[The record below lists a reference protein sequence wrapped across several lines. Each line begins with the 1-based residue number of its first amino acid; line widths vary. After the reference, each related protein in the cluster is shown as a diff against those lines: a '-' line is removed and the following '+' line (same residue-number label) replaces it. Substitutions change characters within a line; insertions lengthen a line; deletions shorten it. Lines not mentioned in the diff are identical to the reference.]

1 MGKLGSFTFVLH
13 SHLPYVISHGTWP
26 HGMDWLNEAASETYI
41 PLLGVFNRLVE
52 EGHLPRVVVG
62 ISPVLAE
69 QLAAP
74 SFKEGLR
81 GYVKRKIEAAREDG
95 AQFEK
100 WGRPTMKRLAEM
112 WEDYF
117 TNILDLFDNTY
128 RGDLIT
134 AFKRL
139 QDMGAI
145 EIITCAGTHGYLP
158 LLGEDSAIKAQIRV
172 GVKTY
177 EKYFDRHPRGL
188 WLPECAYRPR
198 YQWRYPLD
206 GFGDE
211 RMRKGI
217 EEFLHEDGIEYFIVD
232 SHLLKGGKAIGVYIH
247 RFEALKQL
255 WKQFE
260 REYVVEAKG
269 IEKSPYRVYLVS
281 SSPGGEKPVAIFTR
295 DPETGIQVW
304 SGEWGYP
311 GDGNYLDFHKKH
323 YPGGHRYWRVTSAKT
338 DLGHKEEYQ
347 PEWVE
352 ERIKENA
359 SHFKDLVK
367 GILNRHREES
377 GRSGIVAAPFDS
389 ELLGHWWFEGPRW
402 LYYVLKWMD
411 MDPEME
417 LTTGGEYLDSDPPQ
431 QIITLPEGSWGE
443 GGFHWIWLNEWTK
456 WTWELI
462 YEAEAK
468 MKQMSQKHAKTS
480 DSDLLRLL
488 RQMARELLLL
498 ESSDWQFLISTW
510 SARDYAELRLR
521 EHYEDFMK
529 LYGLVKKR
537 ARGVELHVGDWE
549 FLGDCERRDN
559 LFPDIDVGWLA

>member
-1 MGKLGSFTFVLH
+1 MARLGSFTLFLH
-13 SHLPYVISHGTWP
+13 SHIPYVLSHGTWP
-26 HGMDWLNEAASETYI
+26 DGMDWLNEAASEVYI
-41 PLLGVFNRLVE
+41 PLLEIFNRLVG

-74 SFKEGLR
+74 AFKEGLR
-81 GYVKRKIEAAREDG
+81 GYLKKRIDTAREDG
-95 AQFEK
+95 EQFAK
-100 WGRPTMKRLAEM
+100 WNWSNMKRVADM
-112 WEDYF
+112 WQDYF
-117 TNILDLFDNTY
+117 ANALRLFEDTY
-128 RGDLIT
+128 GGDLVG

-139 QDMGAI
+139 QDTGAL

-172 GVKTY
+172 GVETY
-177 EKYFDRHPRGL
+177 RKHFDRHPRGI
-188 WLPECAYRPR
+188 WLPECAYRPG
-198 YQWRYPLD
+198 YQWKHPID
-206 GFGDE
+206 GFGKE

-217 EEFLHEDGIEYFIVD
+217 EEFIHEDGIDYFVVD

-260 REYVVEAKG
+260 REYTVEAKG

-281 SSPGGEKPVAIFTR
+281 SSFGWEKPVAIFTR
-295 DPETGIQVW
+295 DPETGRQVW

-311 GDGNYLDFHKKH
+311 GDGYYLDFHKKRF
-323 YPGGHRYWRVTSAKT
+323 PEGHRYWRVTSAKT
-338 DLGHKEEYQ
+338 ALGRKEEYR
-347 PEWVE
+347 PGWVE
-352 ERIKENA
+352 ERIRENA

-367 GILNRHREES
+367 GILSRHRQES
-377 GRSGIVAAPFDS
+377 GNSGIVSAPFDC

-417 LTTGGEYLDSDPPQ
+417 LTTGGEYLDRNPPQ
-431 QIITLPEGSWGE
+431 QVISLPEGSWGE
-443 GGFHWIWLNEWTK
+443 GGFHWIWFNEWNK

-462 YEAEAK
+462 YDAEAK
-468 MKQMSQKHAKTS
+468 MKEMAQKHAKTS
-480 DSDLLRLL
+480 DPDLIRLL

-510 SARDYAELRLR
+510 SARDYAELRVR
-521 EHYEDFMK
+521 EHYEDFMR
-529 LYGLVKKR
+529 LYNLVQKR
-537 ARGVELHVGDWE
+537 ARGVALHTGDWE
-549 FLGDCERRDN
+549 FLRDCENRDA
-559 LFPDIDVGWLA
+559 LFPHIELGWWA